1 MPQLLSTPQ
10 AASSTITSS
19 FQSFFAAAFPI
30 KKGEGNKVLLL
41 ILFKFIIS
49 FVYVLL
55 STIKKPLMI
64 LANDSGAE
72 AIPVIKMIAVLPLS
86 ILLAVSYAWLSNKY
100 QPTKIFFYLMLLFGA
115 FFVTYIFYLYPNA
128 DLLSP
133 HEHASAL
140 LERYPQH
147 RHWIAVYRHWI
158 HALNYSMVELFG
170 QVSIFMIFWGITNE
184 LCTKTDAKR
193 FYHLFIMGG
202 CVGGYLATQV
212 VIRSLSRYA
221 TEAQFPLV
229 IEQLISYAIVGIC
242 LMILLYAWMYYTV
255 FPKDKQLAQ
264 VSKEE
269 EKHKMSFWQSIKYVA
284 RNPYLG
290 AIAITV
296 LACGMMINL
305 VDVTYDANVKSL
317 YPNKM
322 DFLRFTAR
330 VTSLLL
336 ITSAITTLLVS
347 GGIMRIFGWR
357 KSAYIAPAMILFS
370 SSLFFL
376 TSKFRDQLGFV
387 QTFLGVENLMFIV
400 MVGVFQNVTNKL
412 GKYAFFDSTK
422 EIVYT
427 SLDPHARR
435 KGKAAV
441 DMVGSRIGKSLSG
454 FVHSFILWIAA
465 TSNVLNITSILFF
478 FLILIS
484 IPWFLSIR
492 YLDRHVINQ

>member
-1 MPQLLSTPQ
+1 MHQPLGTQKSY
-10 AASSTITSS
+10 SSTITS
-19 FQSFFAAAFPI
+19 FLQSFFAAAFPI
-30 KKGEGNKVLLL
+30 NRGEGNKIFLL
-41 ILFKFIIS
+41 ISFKFIIS

-64 LANDSGAE
+64 LAHDSGAE

-86 ILLAVSYAWLSNKY
+86 IFLAVSYAWLSNRY

-115 FFVTYIFYLYPNA
+115 FFIAYIFYLYPNA
-128 DLLSP
+128 DRLSP
-133 HEHASAL
+133 HEHAGAL

-158 HALNYSMVELFG
+158 HALNYAMVELFG
-170 QVSIFMIFWGITNE
+170 QVAIFMIFWGVTNE
-184 LCTKTDAKR
+184 LCAKADAKR

-202 CVGGYLATQV
+202 CLGGYFATQL
-212 VIRSLSRYA
+212 VIHLLNRFTTAS
-221 TEAQFPLV
+221 QFPLV
-229 IEQLISYAIVGIC
+229 IEQLISYAIVGIGI
-242 LMILLYAWMYYTV
+242 MILLYTWMYYTV
-255 FPKDKQLAQ
+255 FPKDKRLAQ
-264 VSKEE
+264 VSQEE
-269 EKHKMSFWQSIKYVA
+269 GKYKMSFWQSVKYVA
-284 RNPYLG
+284 SNPYLG

-296 LACGMMINL
+296 LACAMMINL

-336 ITSAITTLLVS
+336 IISTVTTLLVS
-347 GGIMRIFGWR
+347 GGIMKVFGWR
-357 KSAYIAPAMILFS
+357 KSAYIAPTMIIIS
-370 SSLFFL
+370 SSIFFL
-376 TSKFRDQLGFV
+376 VSKFRNHLGFA
-387 QTFLGVENLMFIV
+387 QELLGVESLTFIV
-400 MVGVFQNVTNKL
+400 MVGVFQNIANKL
-412 GKYAFFDSTK
+412 GKYAFFDPTK

-427 SLDPHARR
+427 ALDPHARR

-454 FVHSFILWIAA
+454 FIHSSILWMAA
-465 TSNVLNITSILFF
+465 TANVLDITSILFF

-492 YLDRHVINQ
+492 YLDRFINQ